1 MSEEPEARDVKRGSG
16 RPRSDIKR
24 RKLTIALREDWI
36 AALDRLADL
45 REQSTGERSDRTT
58 IIRQAIQQYLT
69 DVASQQRL
77 MQDIAQ
83 ETPPEPGDLGLPD
96 ISDLVQFKRVD
107 DSHWLVVHDGAELGV
122 ITLAVSTG
130 RYTYKPTGS
139 KTGRKPVST
148 LIHAQAQA
156 QLDHI
161 QRQQCQSR
169 QTQPSSD

>member
-1 MSEEPEARDVKRGSG
+1 MSEEPEAREVKRGRG
-16 RPRSDIKR
+16 RPRSDIKQ
-24 RKLTIALREDWI
+24 RKLTIVLREDWI

-58 IIRQAIQQYLT
+58 IIRQAIQQYLA
-69 DVASQQRL
+69 DIALHQRL

-83 ETPPEPGDLGLPD
+83 DAVPEPGDLGLPD
-96 ISDLVQFKRVD
+96 ATDMVQFKKVD
-107 DSHWLVVHDGAELGV
+107 ATHWLVVHGGAELGA
-122 ITLAVSTG
+122 ITLAANTG

-161 QRQQCQSR
+161 QRQSR